1 LDFIVMEIATSLR
14 FQLVTLLIAVWTPPT
29 ATRAITVG
37 ETDAFSANTEGW
49 QQGKPA
55 NLRATSGGPAG
66 ANDAYLRIGSNGSN
80 DEHGKVVVFN
90 GAQWAGN
97 YLSAGVNAISMNA
110 NNFGASNLTLRLAF
124 GNDTDPDEGGSWF
137 SSVNGINLP
146 SGSGWTNIAFPIGPN
161 DLTRVQGSAS
171 YTSLMGNVDTLRLLH
186 STTPNSRGQ
195 QITATL
201 GVDNIMAVGD
211 ASLEG
216 DYNDNGAVDA
226 ADYVAWR
233 DRLNQNVTIPND
245 SSPGSVTEAD
255 YSVWRSR
262 FGQQSGSSAI
272 AVPVPE
278 PSSTL
283 ILLAVTASC
292 AIDVRRRMKLEGRVN
307 VST

>member
-1 LDFIVMEIATSLR
+1 LDFIVMQLAALRIQLFLSLVSACALPSATH
-14 FQLVTLLIAVWTPPT
+14 
-29 ATRAITVG
+29 AITIG
-37 ETDAFSANTEGW
+37 EADSFSANTEGW

-66 ANDAYLRIGSNGSN
+66 ANDAFLRIGSNGSN

-97 YLSAGVNAISMNA
+97 YLSAGVNAISMSA
-110 NNFGASNLTLRLAF
+110 NNLGSSNLMLRLAF
-124 GNDTDPDEGGSWF
+124 GNDSDPDSGGTWF

-146 SGSGWTNIAFPIGPN
+146 SGSGWTNISFPIGPT
-161 DLTRVQGSAS
+161 DLTRVQGSGS
-171 YTSLMGNVDTLRLLH
+171 FTTLMGNIDTLRLLH

-195 QITATL
+195 RITATL
-201 GVDNIMAVGD
+201 GVDNIMAIGG

-216 DYNDNGAVDA
+216 DYNDNGTVDA
-226 ADYVAWR
+226 ADYVVWR
-233 DRLNQNVTIPND
+233 EWLSQSVTIPND
-245 SSPGSVTEAD
+245 STPGSVTEAD
-255 YSVWRSR
+255 YSVWRSH
-262 FGQQSGSSAI
+262 FGQQPGSSAI

-283 ILLAVTASC
+283 TLLAFPAGC
-292 AIDVRRRMKLEGRVN
+292 AAGIRRRRELNGRVN